1 MLVKSVILV
10 LTISMYIFRNL
21 LCNCMLSHL
30 RDTRDMR
37 STMCMSITMYDEIGY
52 AEKKYKSK
60 QYFRGIRTG

>member
-30 RDTRDMR
+30 RDTRVMR
-37 STMCMSITMYDEIGY
+37 SLMCMSVTMYDVIGY
-52 AEKKYKSK
+52 DELYDGKQCCEKLDS
-60 QYFRGIRTG
+60 